1 MKFLRKNI
9 KINIVLIIGLFLI
22 FAGILLLTS
31 YFAKNPQSMLLFRG
45 VILFLV
51 GALLLFVELMKSKKS
66 WLMFV
71 SVALMLIS
79 VIIGMIDVGF
89 LPWGV
94 SNLWPT
100 FVIIFGFTLIVFSF
114 YKFKRIKAVYFVPAL
129 VIIFFG
135 IFFMLFSMGI
145 IKVSFVSVAS
155 KLWPLLLVLCG
166 GILITIF
173 FCQQYNLVKPINE
186 TPSKE
191 DNE

>member
-1 MKFLRKNI
+1 MKFLTKNI
-9 KINIVLIIGLFLI
+9 KINIVPIIGLFLI
-22 FAGILLLTS
+22 FVGILLLTS
-31 YFAKNPQSMLLFRG
+31 YFAKNPQSVLLFRG

-51 GALLLFVELMKSKKS
+51 GAILLFLELMKTKKS
-66 WLMFV
+66 WLMFISV
-71 SVALMLIS
+71 SFMLIS
-79 VIIGMIDVGF
+79 VVLGMIDVGF
-89 LPWGV
+89 LPLGV
-94 SNLWPT
+94 RNLWPI
-100 FVIIFGFTLIVFSF
+100 FVIIFGFTLILFSF
-114 YKFKRIKAVYFVPAL
+114 YKFKQMKAVYLVPAL

-186 TPSKE
+186 TSSKE
-191 DNE
+191 DDE

>member
-1 MKFLRKNI
+1 MKFLTKNI

-22 FAGILLLTS
+22 FVGILLLTS
-31 YFAKNPQSMLLFRG
+31 YFAKNPQSVLLFRG

-51 GALLLFVELMKSKKS
+51 GAILLFLELMKTKKS
-66 WLMFV
+66 WLMFISV
-71 SVALMLIS
+71 SFMLIA
-79 VIIGMIDVGF
+79 VVLGMIDVGF
-89 LPWGV
+89 LPLGV
-94 SNLWPT
+94 RNLWPI
-100 FVIIFGFTLIVFSF
+100 FVIIFGFTLILFSF
-114 YKFKRIKAVYFVPAL
+114 YKFKQMKAVYLVPAL

-186 TPSKE
+186 TSSKE
-191 DNE
+191 DDE

>member
-1 MKFLRKNI
+1 MKFLAKNI

-31 YFAKNPQSMLLFRG
+31 YFAKNPQSVLLFRG

-51 GALLLFVELMKSKKS
+51 GAILLFLELMKSKKS

-71 SVALMLIS
+71 SVSLMLIS
-79 VIIGMIDVGF
+79 VVLGMIDVGF
-89 LPWGV
+89 LPFGV

-100 FVIIFGFTLIVFSF
+100 FVIIFGFTLILFSL
-114 YKFKRIKAVYFVPAL
+114 YKFNQLKAVYFVPAL

-135 IFFMLFSMGI
+135 IFFMLFSLGI

-173 FCQQYNLVKPINE
+173 FCQQYNLVKPLNE
-186 TPSKE
+186 TSSKE
-191 DNE
+191 DDE

>member
-1 MKFLRKNI
+1 MKFLTKNI

-22 FAGILLLTS
+22 FVGILLLTS
-31 YFAKNPQSMLLFRG
+31 YFAKNPQSVLLFRG

-51 GALLLFVELMKSKKS
+51 GAILLFLELMKTKKS
-66 WLMFV
+66 WLMFISV
-71 SVALMLIS
+71 SFMLIS
-79 VIIGMIDVGF
+79 VVLGMIDVGF
-89 LPWGV
+89 LPLGV
-94 SNLWPT
+94 RNLWPI
-100 FVIIFGFTLIVFSF
+100 FVIIFGFTLILFSF
-114 YKFKRIKAVYFVPAL
+114 YKFKQMKAVYLVPAL

-186 TPSKE
+186 TSSKE
-191 DNE
+191 DDE

>member
-1 MKFLRKNI
+1 MKFLTKNI

-22 FAGILLLTS
+22 FVGILLLTS
-31 YFAKNPQSMLLFRG
+31 YFAKNPQSVLLFRG

-51 GALLLFVELMKSKKS
+51 GAILLFLELMKTKKS
-66 WLMFV
+66 WLMFISV
-71 SVALMLIS
+71 SFMLIA
-79 VIIGMIDVGF
+79 VVLGMIDVGF
-89 LPWGV
+89 LPLGV
-94 SNLWPT
+94 RNLWPT
-100 FVIIFGFTLIVFSF
+100 FVIIFGFTLILFSF
-114 YKFKRIKAVYFVPAL
+114 YKFKQMKAVYLVPAL

-186 TPSKE
+186 TSSKE
-191 DNE
+191 DDE

>member
-1 MKFLRKNI
+1 MKFLTKNI

-22 FAGILLLTS
+22 FVGILLLTS
-31 YFAKNPQSMLLFRG
+31 YFAKNPQSVLLFRG

-51 GALLLFVELMKSKKS
+51 GAILLFLELMNTKKS
-66 WLMFV
+66 WLMFISV
-71 SVALMLIS
+71 SFMLIA
-79 VIIGMIDVGF
+79 VVLGMIDVGF
-89 LPWGV
+89 LPLGV
-94 SNLWPT
+94 RNLWPI
-100 FVIIFGFTLIVFSF
+100 FVIIFGFTLILFSF
-114 YKFKRIKAVYFVPAL
+114 YKFKQMKAVYLVPAL

-186 TPSKE
+186 TSSKE
-191 DNE
+191 DDE

>member
-1 MKFLRKNI
+1 MKFLAKNI

-31 YFAKNPQSMLLFRG
+31 YFAKNPQSVHLFRG

-51 GALLLFVELMKSKKS
+51 GAILLFLELMKSKKS
-66 WLMFV
+66 WLMLV
-71 SVALMLIS
+71 SVSLMLIS
-79 VIIGMIDVGF
+79 VVIGMIDVGF
-89 LPWGV
+89 LPFGL
-94 SNLWPT
+94 SNLWPI
-100 FVIIFGFTLIVFSF
+100 FVIIFGFSLILFSF
-114 YKFKRIKAVYFVPAL
+114 YKFKQMKAVYFVPAL

-135 IFFMLFSMGI
+135 IFFMLFSLGI

-173 FCQQYNLVKPINE
+173 FCQQYNLVKPLNE
-186 TPSKE
+186 TSLKE
-191 DNE
+191 DDE

>member
-1 MKFLRKNI
+1 MKFLTKNI

-22 FAGILLLTS
+22 FVGILLLTS
-31 YFAKNPQSMLLFRG
+31 YFAKNPQSVLIFRG

-51 GALLLFVELMKSKKS
+51 GAILLFLELMKTKKS
-66 WLMFV
+66 WLMFISV
-71 SVALMLIS
+71 SFMLIA
-79 VIIGMIDVGF
+79 VVLGMIDVGF
-89 LPWGV
+89 LPLGV
-94 SNLWPT
+94 RNLWPI
-100 FVIIFGFTLIVFSF
+100 FVIIFGFTLILFSF
-114 YKFKRIKAVYFVPAL
+114 YKFKQMKAVYLVPAL

-186 TPSKE
+186 TSSQE
-191 DNE
+191 DDE

>member
-1 MKFLRKNI
+1 MKFLTKNI

-22 FAGILLLTS
+22 FVGILLLTS
-31 YFAKNPQSMLLFRG
+31 YFAKNPQSVLLFRG

-51 GALLLFVELMKSKKS
+51 GAILLFLELMKTKKS
-66 WLMFV
+66 WLMFISV
-71 SVALMLIS
+71 SFMLIA
-79 VIIGMIDVGF
+79 VVLGMIDVVF
-89 LPWGV
+89 LPLGV
-94 SNLWPT
+94 RNLWPI
-100 FVIIFGFTLIVFSF
+100 FVIIFGFTLILFSF
-114 YKFKRIKAVYFVPAL
+114 YKFKQMKAVYLVPAL

-186 TPSKE
+186 TSSKE
-191 DNE
+191 DDE

>member
-1 MKFLRKNI
+1 MKFLTKNI

-31 YFAKNPQSMLLFRG
+31 YFAKNPQSVLLFRG

-51 GALLLFVELMKSKKS
+51 GALLLFVELMKVNKS
-66 WLMFV
+66 WLMFTSV
-71 SVALMLIS
+71 SIMLIS

-89 LPWGV
+89 LPFGV
-94 SNLWPT
+94 SNLWPS
-100 FVIIFGFTLIVFSF
+100 FVIIFGFTLMIFSF
-114 YKFKRIKAVYFVPAL
+114 YKYKQIKAVYLVPAL

-173 FCQQYNLVKPINE
+173 FCQQYNLGKSITEE
-186 TPSKE
+186 TSSE
-191 DNE
+191 DDV

>member
-1 MKFLRKNI
+1 MKFLTKNI

-22 FAGILLLTS
+22 FVGILLLTS
-31 YFAKNPQSMLLFRG
+31 YFAKNPQSVLLFRG

-51 GALLLFVELMKSKKS
+51 GAILLFLELMKTKKS
-66 WLMFV
+66 WLMFISV
-71 SVALMLIS
+71 SFMLIA
-79 VIIGMIDVGF
+79 VVLGMIDVGF
-89 LPWGV
+89 LPLGV
-94 SNLWPT
+94 SNLWPI
-100 FVIIFGFTLIVFSF
+100 FVIIFGFTLILFSF
-114 YKFKRIKAVYFVPAL
+114 YKFKQMKAVYLVPAL

-186 TPSKE
+186 TSSKE
-191 DNE
+191 DDE

>member
-1 MKFLRKNI
+1 MKFLTKNI

-22 FAGILLLTS
+22 FVGILLLTS
-31 YFAKNPQSMLLFRG
+31 YFAKNPQSVLLFRG
-45 VILFLV
+45 VSVFLV
-51 GALLLFVELMKSKKS
+51 GAILLFLELMNTKKS
-66 WLMFV
+66 WLMFISV
-71 SVALMLIS
+71 SFMLIA
-79 VIIGMIDVGF
+79 VVLGMIDVGF
-89 LPWGV
+89 LPLGV
-94 SNLWPT
+94 RNLWPI
-100 FVIIFGFTLIVFSF
+100 FVIIFGFTFILFSF
-114 YKFKRIKAVYFVPAL
+114 YKFKQMKAVYLVPAL

-186 TPSKE
+186 TSSKE
-191 DNE
+191 DDE

>member
-1 MKFLRKNI
+1 MKFLTKNI

-22 FAGILLLTS
+22 FVGILLLTS
-31 YFAKNPQSMLLFRG
+31 YFAKNPQSVLIFRG

-51 GALLLFVELMKSKKS
+51 GAILLFLELMKTKKS
-66 WLMFV
+66 WLMFISV
-71 SVALMLIS
+71 SFMLIA
-79 VIIGMIDVGF
+79 VVLGMIDVGF
-89 LPWGV
+89 LPLGV
-94 SNLWPT
+94 RNLWPI
-100 FVIIFGFTLIVFSF
+100 FVIIFGFTLILFSF
-114 YKFKRIKAVYFVPAL
+114 YKFKQMKAVYLVPAL

-186 TPSKE
+186 TSSKE
-191 DNE
+191 DDE

>member
-1 MKFLRKNI
+1 MKFLTKNN

-22 FAGILLLTS
+22 FVGILLLTS
-31 YFAKNPQSMLLFRG
+31 YFAKNPQSVLLFRG

-51 GALLLFVELMKSKKS
+51 GAILLFLELMKTKKS
-66 WLMFV
+66 WLMFISV
-71 SVALMLIS
+71 SFMLIA
-79 VIIGMIDVGF
+79 VVLGMIDVGF
-89 LPWGV
+89 LPLGV
-94 SNLWPT
+94 RNLWPI
-100 FVIIFGFTLIVFSF
+100 FVIIFGFTLILFSF
-114 YKFKRIKAVYFVPAL
+114 YKFKQMKAVYLVPAL

-186 TPSKE
+186 TSSKE
-191 DNE
+191 DDE